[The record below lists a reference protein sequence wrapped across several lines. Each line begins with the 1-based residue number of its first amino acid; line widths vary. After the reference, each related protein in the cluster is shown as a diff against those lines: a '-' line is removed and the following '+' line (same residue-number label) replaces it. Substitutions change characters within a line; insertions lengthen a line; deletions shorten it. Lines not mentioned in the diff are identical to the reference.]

1 MNAALGKEDTVQK
14 ETWNEKRGTE
24 HCMNRSIEELEG
36 ANSVSIEE
44 EDGVLELYT
53 EREEYRIQKKGTV

>member
-36 ANSVSIEE
+36 ATVS
-44 EDGVLELYT
+44 L
-53 EREEYRIQKKGTV
+53 